1 MSRANTISRSAT
13 PRQPRKNT
21 GRGRRSAAARRKPA
35 SRDSRRRRGAR
46 RRARI
51 GLIRNSRRLEL
62 FHATKERIS
71 PVKRAYKYHP
81 CSVAFPGRSNIPVKE
96 TIPPS
101 KQLSSSLFRCQIP
114 PPTSFHV
121 YLPNLLCF
129 KARIPPDAVSGGTS
143 QQIHQVLLLNLE

>member
-13 PRQPRKNT
+13 PGQPRKNT
-21 GRGRRSAAARRKPA
+21 ERGWRSAAAGRKPA

-46 RRARI
+46 RRAQI

-114 PPTSFHV
+114 PPPLHFMFIF
-121 YLPNLLCF
+121 PICF
-129 KARIPPDAVSGGTS
+129 VLKRGS
-143 QQIHQVLLLNLE
+143 HQMPFLEEHHSRFIKCFC